1 MGRSISRRSRNH
13 ARWTLTPSNI
23 MSFQKTLTFTR
34 RIKAVRPGKY
44 LVVSELANT
53 VWFKA
58 ESGSDKQH
66 GITKQALESAIES
79 GLILKH

>member
-1 MGRSISRRSRNH
+1 
-13 ARWTLTPSNI
+13 